1 MSTFT
6 NLRVH
11 FIWSTKNREPLIR
24 DDFET
29 DLYAYIGGILRERK
43 HVLLSAGGI
52 ADHIHLLV
60 GMHPQQ
66 SISDLVRDVKS
77 NSSIWI
83 HKDQTGLSDFAW
95 QSGYGAF
102 SVSQSAVPQVSDYIG
117 NQKEHHSATS
127 FKSEFIKFL
136 DRHGIEYDEK
146 YIWE

>member
-24 DDFET
+24 EDFQA

-83 HKDQTGLSDFAW
+83 HENQTGLGGFAW

-102 SVSQSAVPQVSDYIG
+102 SVSQSAVSQVSHYID
-117 NQKEHHSATS
+117 NQKEHHGATS

-136 DRHGIEYDEK
+136 ERHGIEYDEK
-146 YIWE
+146 YVWE